1 MNRSWLPWISHP
13 RLFRYGVF
21 VAVLLLGLGI
31 DKLSDQRI
39 NIPYAT
45 PLIILLVLLAAGLGY
60 WLTGQLFSIASTQK
74 EMQDRLHSTETHLGD
89 LQKRITAVIR
99 VNNQLAE
106 ITDEGALMQAV
117 LEQIAELT
125 GADGSSYVPLDEL
138 GQPLAVI
145 HQGKVPQAIFTRWMN
160 HLSDPEIQDVC
171 RECKLRKS
179 SLVTSCPL
187 QDRELFDN
195 AELHCLSVKR
205 GERVLGMVNLYQSK
219 GHAITEEL
227 SSFVDGLLAEIA
239 LAVETFRLRD
249 QELATLRELQLI
261 RSPRTDLPTLLKGLV
276 EDVQQALEADYAI
289 LWSNDHNP
297 RGRQITLGRGGS
309 QVLDVPEIHAVLQA
323 ASQSREIVSH
333 SAASA
338 DLDLPDGIGAILAA
352 PLAVPDT
359 SSVIGAIA
367 VGNASAHAFY
377 PRQVKVLRTVAEQ
390 AALLIERDHL
400 IDDLEYHSIIEERT
414 RLAREIHDGLAQTLA
429 FLKMQSSQMQSSLA
443 KGDMDRLK
451 DLLQTSYKTLS
462 DAYLDTRQAIDNL
475 RVAPRERVEEWLGQ
489 TVKDFMKATGINTQ
503 LVIQPGTIDLPS
515 EIQAQL
521 IRVVQEALSNIRK
534 HARAGNVMVTMRR
547 WKEDVILEVTD
558 DGQGFS
564 PEDVPTIS
572 QYGLRGMRER
582 AERIGADFQITSSN
596 EQGTIVRLRLPY
608 RIEETPV

>member
-1 MNRSWLPWISHP
+1 VKRSWISYP
-13 RLFRYGVF
+13 RLFRYGIF

-31 DKLSDQRI
+31 DMLGDQRTT
-39 NIPYAT
+39 IPYAG
-45 PLIILLVLLAAGLGY
+45 PIIIVLVLIVAGIGY
-60 WLTGQLFSIASTQK
+60 WLADQWFSIASTQK
-74 EMQDRLHSTETHLGD
+74 AQQERIQSAESHLGD
-89 LQKRITAVIR
+89 LQKRITTVIK

-106 ITDEGALMQAV
+106 ITDERALMQAV

-145 HQGKVPQAIFTRWMN
+145 HQGSVPQAVFTRWMN
-160 HLSDPEIQDVC
+160 HLSDPEIQEVC

-187 QDRELFDN
+187 QDHELFDN

-205 GERVLGMVNLYQSK
+205 GERILGMLNLYFSR
-219 GHAITEEL
+219 GHTLPDEL

-249 QELATLRELQLI
+249 QEVATLRELQLI
-261 RSPRTDLPTLLKGLV
+261 RSPRMDLPTLLKGML

-289 LWSNDHNP
+289 LCSNNHDPN
-297 RGRQITLGRGGS
+297 GRLITLGRSGS
-309 QVLDVPEIHAVLQA
+309 AILDVPEIHTILQT
-323 ASQSREIVSH
+323 ASQGRDVVSH

-338 DLDLPDGIGAILAA
+338 ALDLPDGIGSIIAA
-352 PLAVPDT
+352 PLTVPET
-359 SSVIGAIA
+359 SNVLGAIA
-367 VGNASAHAFY
+367 VGNVSTHPFY

-390 AALLIERDHL
+390 AALLIERDRL
-400 IDDLEYHSIIEERT
+400 IDDLEYHTIIDERT

-429 FLKMQSSQMQSSLA
+429 FLKLQSSQMQSSLA

-475 RVAPRERVEEWLGQ
+475 RVTPRETVEDWLSQ

-503 LVIQPGTIDLPS
+503 LVIQPGSIDLPN

-534 HARAGNVMVTMRR
+534 HASAGNVIVSMRR
-547 WKEDVILEVTD
+547 WKEDIILEVTD

-564 PEDVPTIS
+564 PEDVPILS

-582 AERIGADFQITSSN
+582 AEIIGADFQITSST